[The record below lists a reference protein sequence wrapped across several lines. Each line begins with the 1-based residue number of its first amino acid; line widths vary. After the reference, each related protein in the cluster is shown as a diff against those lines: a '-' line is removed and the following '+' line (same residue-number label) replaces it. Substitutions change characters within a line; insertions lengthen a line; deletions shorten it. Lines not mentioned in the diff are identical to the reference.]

1 MSLKVEHLDFSF
13 GKRQILKDISFE
25 AHNGEFLSILGPNGV
40 GKSTLFRCILNL
52 LKPSSGTISIDGQ
65 DTAQMTAA
73 QRAKCIAYIPQYHNP
88 TFNFSVMDMVLMG
101 TASQMNTLAAAPGK
115 AQIAIA
121 ENALEKLNISHLAQ
135 HPYGFCSGG
144 EKQLCLLARAIAQ
157 QARILVMDEPSASLD
172 FANRI
177 RVMQTVRGLAADGYA
192 VVQTT
197 HDPDQAFLYS
207 DKILAIQ
214 DGQVLAWGTP
224 KDVMKSALMSKLYG
238 MDVEVHS
245 LHDDGIRVCVPANR
259 M

>member
-1 MSLKVEHLDFSF
+1 MSLKVENLDFYF

-25 AHNGEFLSILGPNGV
+25 AHKGEFLSILGPNGV

-52 LKPSSGTISIDGQ
+52 LKPSSGSISIDGK

-73 QRAKCIAYIPQYHNP
+73 QRARCIAYIPQYHNP

-115 AQIAIA
+115 AQIEIA
-121 ENALEKLNISHLAQ
+121 ENAMQRLNISHLAQ
-135 HPYGFCSGG
+135 RPYDFCSGG

-157 QARILVMDEPSASLD
+157 QAKILVMDEPSASLD
-172 FANRI
+172 FGNRI

-197 HDPDQAFLYS
+197 HDPEQAFMYS
-207 DKILAIQ
+207 DKILAIHE
-214 DGQVLAWGTP
+214 GQVLALGTP
-224 KDVMKSALMSKLYG
+224 KEVMTGSLMSKLYG
-238 MDVEVHS
+238 IPVEVHS